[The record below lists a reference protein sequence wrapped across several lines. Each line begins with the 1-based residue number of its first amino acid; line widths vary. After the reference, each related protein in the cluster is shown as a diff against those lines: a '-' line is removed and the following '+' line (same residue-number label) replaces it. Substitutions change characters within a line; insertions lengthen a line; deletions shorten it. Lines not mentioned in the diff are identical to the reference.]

1 MKGILLLCLTAVFV
15 FAGSELWAQ
24 QRTVTG
30 RVTSTEDGGGLPGV
44 NVVLKGTTVGT
55 VSDVEGKYSINVPAE
70 GGTLVF
76 TFIGLKSQEIE
87 IGSRGTIDLSME
99 QDLQQLSEVI
109 VTGSLG
115 LRKQER
121 ELGYAASTISNT
133 RSSGAIRSVAKRPT

>member
-30 RVTSTEDGGGLPGV
+30 RVTSTEDGAGLPRV

-55 VSDVEGKYSINVPAE
+55 VSDVEGKYSVNVPAE

-87 IGSRGTIDLSME
+87 IGSRSTIDLQME
-99 QDLQQLSEVI
+99 QDLQQL
-109 VTGSLG
+109 
-115 LRKQER
+115 R
-121 ELGYAASTISNT
+121 
-133 RSSGAIRSVAKRPT
+133 